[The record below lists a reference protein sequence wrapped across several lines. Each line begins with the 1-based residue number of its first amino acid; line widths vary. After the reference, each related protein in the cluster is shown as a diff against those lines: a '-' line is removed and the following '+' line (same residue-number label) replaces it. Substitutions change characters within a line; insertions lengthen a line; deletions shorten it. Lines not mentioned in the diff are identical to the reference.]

1 MMWKKYQSI
10 PLIYKMIAGMLAGIF
25 AGWLMGAGTEL
36 FAPLGKFFLTC
47 LKCIAMPLVI
57 VNLIAGISNLDNPES
72 FGRIGIRIILYYIL
86 TRPSSNRE

>member
-1 MMWKKYQSI
+1 
-10 PLIYKMIAGMLAGIF
+10 MIAGMLAGIF

-72 FGRIGIRIILYYIL
+72 FGQLAYG
-86 TRPSSNRE
+86 SSSTISPYKVPPP

>member
-36 FAPLGKFFLTC
+36 FAPLGKFFLTQMYC
-47 LKCIAMPLVI
+47 HAACHRKPHCGNLKP
-57 VNLIAGISNLDNPES
+57 
-72 FGRIGIRIILYYIL
+72 R
-86 TRPSSNRE
+86 

>member
-36 FAPLGKFFLTC
+36 FPHLSQMYCHAACHRKPHCGN
-47 LKCIAMPLVI
+47 LKP
-57 VNLIAGISNLDNPES
+57 
-72 FGRIGIRIILYYIL
+72 R
-86 TRPSSNRE
+86 

>member
-47 LKCIAMPLVI
+47 LKCIPCRL
-57 VNLIAGISNLDNPES
+57 
-72 FGRIGIRIILYYIL
+72 
-86 TRPSSNRE
+86 SS

>member
-72 FGRIGIRIILYYIL
+72 FGRIGIRITSTISLQV
-86 TRPSSNRE
+86 PPP